1 MLLLFFLS
9 TLGAVV
15 AVSDRD
21 DNDLDLEED
30 WDYNCD
36 GNEGIY
42 EQSNG

>member
-1 MLLLFFLS
+1 MLLLLFLS

-30 WDYNCD
+30 CDCNCD
-36 GNEGIY
+36 GDEGIY